1 MDEGSHDTEFDELIE
16 EYHQALDAFARGD
29 VEPAKRLYSQR
40 EDISLGNPFGPFAI
54 GWPEVVA
61 AMTRA
66 AANYRDGEAV
76 GFDRIAKQV
85 TPSLAYL
92 VEVERLSSKIG
103 GRAERMP
110 VDLRVTSVF
119 RREAGRWRLIHRH
132 ADPITSSKPA
142 ESVISS

>member
-1 MDEGSHDTEFDELIE
+1 MDEGGHDTAFDELID
-16 EYHQALDAFARGD
+16 EYHQAMDAFAKGD
-29 VEPAKRLYSQR
+29 FEPAKRLWSER
-40 EDISLGNPFGPFAI
+40 EDISLGNPFGPFAR
-54 GWPEVVA
+54 GWPEVVD
-61 AMTRA
+61 AMTSA

-92 VEVERLSSKIG
+92 VEVERLSSKMG
-103 GRAERMP
+103 GRTERTR

-119 RREAGRWRLIHRH
+119 RREDGRWRLIHRH
-132 ADPITSSKPA
+132 ADPITSPRAA